1 MEEWKTYLVEDLFEE
16 IAMGPFGSN
25 IKVDCFQPTGVPV
38 LNGSNLFG
46 YKLNED
52 SFNYV
57 STEKADSLGRSNAFR
72 GDIVITH
79 RGTLGQIVYIPENSK
94 YDRYV
99 ISQSQFRLKL
109 DTTKVLPSFF
119 VYFFHTRLGQHR
131 LLSNASQVGVPAIA
145 RPTSTFKK
153 VEIELPSISLQ
164 QRIVDILD
172 SIGNKIELNNRINHN
187 LEEQAQALYKSW
199 FVDFEPFKGGKFI
212 QSRVGLIP
220 ETWAIQRICDLPLYI
235 SDYVSNGSFASLKE
249 NVTLYETPNYA
260 QFIRNTDLKCR
271 QFSVWVDQ
279 KSYEYLAKSKL
290 EGGEIIISNVGDV
303 GSVHICPQ
311 LNTPM
316 TLGNNVIM
324 IKPLDN
330 IYKYFIY
337 MTFKWFHGKDLIKGI
352 TGGSA
357 MPKFNKSDFKSLNL
371 LIPDYSTLC
380 KFNSLV
386 SNLFENTISLNS
398 SNQRLSEIRDT
409 LLPKLMS
416 GELKINDL
424 TC

>member
-1 MEEWKTYLVEDLFEE
+1 MKEMKQYTIAE
-16 IAMGPFGSN
+16 ICSRLSSGKGIPAS
-25 IKVDCFQPTGVPV
+25 KVTPTGPYPV
-38 LNGSNLFG
+38 IGGNGVRG
-46 YKLNED
+46 YTD
-52 SFNYV
+52 SFNFDGECAIIGRQGANCGNVRYFQGKAYMTEHAIV
-57 STEKADSLGRSNAFR
+57 AIGNENANTKYLACLFSLMHLGNLSAQSAQPGLSVQTLSKQIIYLPEISTQNQIADIIKS
-72 GDIVITH
+72 
-79 RGTLGQIVYIPENSK
+79 
-94 YDRYV
+94 
-99 ISQSQFRLKL
+99 L
-109 DTTKVLPSFF
+109 DT
-119 VYFFHTRLGQHR
+119 
-131 LLSNASQVGVPAIA
+131 
-145 RPTSTFKK
+145 
-153 VEIELPSISLQ
+153 
-164 QRIVDILD
+164 
-172 SIGNKIELNNRINHN
+172 KIELNNRINHN
-187 LEEQAQALYKSW
+187 LEQQAQALYKSW
-199 FVDFEPFKGGKFI
+199 FVDFEPFKDGEFI

-220 ETWAIQRICDLPLYI
+220 ETWATQRICDLPLYI

-357 MPKFNKSDFKSLNL
+357 MPKFNKTDFKSLNL

-386 SNLFENTISLNS
+386 SNLFEITISLNS
-398 SNQRLSEIRDT
+398 SNQRLSEIRDS

>member
-1 MEEWKTYLVEDLFEE
+1 MEEWINCPLGEILNFRRGHDLPHTEMAGGD
-16 IAMGPFGSN
+16 IPVAGSN
-25 IKVDCFQPTGVPV
+25 GIIGFH
-38 LNGSNLFG
+38 
-46 YKLNED
+46 NEA
-52 SFNYV
+52 SPI
-57 STEKADSLGRSNAFR
+57 SPCITIGRSGNVGIPFMYNRAWAHNTTLYIDDFKGNDPLYIFYLLKTLPLSSFGGGSAVPTLNR
-72 GDIVITH
+72 NHIHPLIVKHCTNVSVQRRIAS
-79 RGTLGQIVYIPENSK
+79 V
-94 YDRYV
+94 
-99 ISQSQFRLKL
+99 LK
-109 DTTKVLPSFF
+109 SF
-119 VYFFHTRLGQHR
+119 
-131 LLSNASQVGVPAIA
+131 
-145 RPTSTFKK
+145 
-153 VEIELPSISLQ
+153 
-164 QRIVDILD
+164 DD
-172 SIGNKIELNNRINHN
+172 KIELNNRINHN

-357 MPKFNKSDFKSLNL
+357 MPKFNKTDFKSLNL

>member
-1 MEEWKTYLVEDLFEE
+1 MLAVR
-16 IAMGPFGSN
+16 SN
-25 IKVDCFQPTGVPV
+25 ISRG
-38 LNGSNLFG
+38 NR
-46 YKLNED
+46 
-52 SFNYV
+52 
-57 STEKADSLGRSNAFR
+57 SLRQKTQG
-72 GDIVITH
+72 
-79 RGTLGQIVYIPENSK
+79 
-94 YDRYV
+94 
-99 ISQSQFRLKL
+99 
-109 DTTKVLPSFF
+109 
-119 VYFFHTRLGQHR
+119 
-131 LLSNASQVGVPAIA
+131 
-145 RPTSTFKK
+145 
-153 VEIELPSISLQ
+153 
-164 QRIVDILD
+164 
-172 SIGNKIELNNRINHN
+172 NHN

-199 FVDFEPFKGGKFI
+199 FVDFEPFKGEKFI

-357 MPKFNKSDFKSLNL
+357 MPKFNKTDFKSLNL

-386 SNLFENTISLNS
+386 SNLFEITISLNS
-398 SNQRLSEIRDT
+398 SNQRLSEIRDS

>member
-1 MEEWKTYLVEDLFEE
+1 MLAVCSNTSRGNRSLRQKTQ
-16 IAMGPFGSN
+16 G
-25 IKVDCFQPTGVPV
+25 
-38 LNGSNLFG
+38 
-46 YKLNED
+46 
-52 SFNYV
+52 
-57 STEKADSLGRSNAFR
+57 
-72 GDIVITH
+72 
-79 RGTLGQIVYIPENSK
+79 
-94 YDRYV
+94 
-99 ISQSQFRLKL
+99 
-109 DTTKVLPSFF
+109 
-119 VYFFHTRLGQHR
+119 
-131 LLSNASQVGVPAIA
+131 
-145 RPTSTFKK
+145 
-153 VEIELPSISLQ
+153 
-164 QRIVDILD
+164 
-172 SIGNKIELNNRINHN
+172 NHN
-187 LEEQAQALYKSW
+187 LEDQAQALYKSW
-199 FVDFEPFKGGKFI
+199 FVDFEPFKGEKFI

-357 MPKFNKSDFKSLNL
+357 MPKFNKTDFKSLNL

-398 SNQRLSEIRDT
+398 SNQRLSEIRDS